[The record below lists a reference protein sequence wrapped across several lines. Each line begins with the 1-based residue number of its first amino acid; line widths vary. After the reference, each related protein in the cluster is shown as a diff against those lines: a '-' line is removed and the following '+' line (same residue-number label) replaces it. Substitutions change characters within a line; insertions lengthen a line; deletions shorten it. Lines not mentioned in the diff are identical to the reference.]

1 MMIRKW
7 VALGV
12 TMTAALLAAAGF
24 SVADEDSPLHKVM
37 EKVQASNAV
46 VLKGV
51 RNAAAY
57 KKSQADVVKAAD
69 DLIKLAKESEA
80 LGEGPCKDQNKQL
93 AEWKQLNDAWVAE
106 SEKFHKLVSDANTD
120 QRAAKDAYKA
130 VSKSCTN
137 CHDVFRI
144 EE

>member
-1 MMIRKW
+1 MIRKW

-12 TMTAALLAAAGF
+12 TMTAALLTVAGLSF
-24 SVADEDSPLHKVM
+24 ADEDSPLHKTM

-69 DLIKLAKESEA
+69 ELVKLAKESEA
-80 LGEGPCKDQNKQL
+80 LGEGPCKDQNKPL
-93 AEWKQLNDAWVAE
+93 SEWKQLNDHWLAE
-106 SEKFHKLVSDANTD
+106 TEKFHKLVSDANTA
-120 QRAAKDAYKA
+120 QPAAKDAYKA
-130 VSKSCTN
+130 VSKTCTN
-137 CHDVFRI
+137 CHDVFRV